1 MAKNSETN
9 FSALRQ
15 QMEQED
21 KERELIINKSREVIK
36 LTKTVIYAIH
46 RNEIK
51 KAEASKKVLD
61 KAFDEVKKLA
71 SGNYHGSYKAAAQEY
86 VEATSYLYYIKN
98 QELIPESEIKL
109 DAESY
114 LLGICD
120 LTGELGRRAVNSVIK
135 EDYEEFRR
143 IKDIIMNIYEEMQ
156 LFDLRN
162 SELRKKVDGIKYEV
176 KKVEDI
182 SLQLKL
188 KGK

>member
-1 MAKNSETN
+1 MAKNDSD

-15 QMEQED
+15 QIEKED
-21 KERELIINKSREVIK
+21 AERELIISKSREVIK

-51 KAEASKKVLD
+51 KAEASKKALD
-61 KAFDEVKKLA
+61 TAFSEVKKLSSA
-71 SGNYHGSYKAAAQEY
+71 NHHGSYKAAAQEY
-86 VEATSYLYYIKN
+86 VEAVGYLYYVKN
-98 QELIPESEIKL
+98 NELIPESELKL

-135 EDYEEFRR
+135 EDYEEFRK
-143 IKDIIMNIYEEMQ
+143 IKDIIIKIYEEMQ

-162 SELRKKVDGIKYEV
+162 SELRKKVDSIKYEV

>member
-1 MAKNSETN
+1 MAKNEN
-9 FSALRQ
+9 DFSALRQ
-15 QMEQED
+15 QIEKED
-21 KERELIINKSREVIK
+21 AERDVVINKSREVIK

-51 KAEASKKVLD
+51 KAETTKKALD
-61 KAFDEVKKLA
+61 KAFDEVRNVA
-71 SGNYHGSYKAAAQEY
+71 SGNHHGAYRAAAQEY
-86 VEATSYLYYIKN
+86 VEAVSYLYYIKN
-98 QELIPESEIKL
+98 QKLIPESELRL

-120 LTGELGRRAVNSVIK
+120 LTGELGRRVVNSVIK

-143 IKDIIMNIYEEMQ
+143 IKDIIINIYEEMQ

-188 KGK
+188 KGR